1 MVEFAIQS
9 FESFKWLN
17 IFIEPEITTKNYRRV
32 YFMRTLKFLFILTIG
47 LFIFATSQAEAQR
60 ITAGGGVGYGSK
72 SENVNFQVNAYYRLP
87 TLPLRIGGDVG
98 FSKPEDNVTDIES
111 NLNVHFM
118 ALDTELISLYTIT
131 GFNVLYSRFSAGDI
145 SESVTDTGFNLGA
158 GGEIDLGFGRGFGEA
173 KYIVGSDR
181 DEQWI
186 LGVGVRV
193 SVSN

>member
-1 MVEFAIQS
+1 
-9 FESFKWLN
+9 
-17 IFIEPEITTKNYRRV
+17 
-32 YFMRTLKFLFILTIG
+32 MRTLKIVFILTIG

-98 FSKPEDNVTDIES
+98 FAKPEDNVTEIES
-111 NLNVHFM
+111 NVNVHFM
-118 ALDTELISLYTIT
+118 AVDTELISLYTIT
-131 GFNVLYSRFSAGDI
+131 GLNVLYSRFSAGDI
-145 SESVTDTGFNLGA
+145 SESITDTGFSLGA
-158 GGEIDLGFGRGFGEA
+158 GAEIDLGFGRGFGEA